1 MLTHYVCVCLLCVC
15 VYLCRVGRGVRGGWT
30 ADELGGLVFGPHLP
44 GSSLCSRNLS
54 SSLLRQWEEHVR
66 LWHMVARV
74 TCSLCLALNFWPS
87 EQNLPTLTTPAS
99 LHLPPCSLSTL
110 YSAPPFILHSPV
122 LPRIVS
128 AWQVCVL
135 HAATLYFSCLCTCVP
150 YFYFSLSHKSSSLTR
165 HWVKLSSTEFLSF
178 FFLFVFACLP
188 SVSPDKRPSR
198 PPPSDLHPSTVHRWT
213 PPSTSQAN
221 LTFKSP
227 THIYWTAVLSPVQ
240 IWKRARDGERE
251 GGKEWNGKI
260 SPPLVTGWG
269 AAKNTAQLSKPP

>member
-1 MLTHYVCVCLLCVC
+1 
-15 VYLCRVGRGVRGGWT
+15 
-30 ADELGGLVFGPHLP
+30 
-44 GSSLCSRNLS
+44 
-54 SSLLRQWEEHVR
+54 
-66 LWHMVARV
+66 MVARV

-178 FFLFVFACLP
+178 FSSSCLRVYRLSHQTKGRLGLRHQISIHP
-188 SVSPDKRPSR
+188 QSIGELHL
-198 PPPSDLHPSTVHRWT
+198 PPARQTWLSSL
-213 PPSTSQAN
+213 PPTSIGLLSSHLCKYEREREMERGRVEKSEMERYPRLWLLGGAQQRIPHSWAN
-221 LTFKSP
+221 LHSHRT
-227 THIYWTAVLSPVQ
+227 SPVH
-240 IWKRARDGERE
+240 
-251 GGKEWNGKI
+251 
-260 SPPLVTGWG
+260 SPLFS
-269 AAKNTAQLSKPP
+269 LLIHSLFL